1 MFDTEQTRSTIKR
14 NVLGLWRFSLALRN
28 LTIAIQ
34 AGLSRDIETYEHG
47 EFIMKW
53 KYPLAA
59 IGLVTLSLF
68 VTSTAF
74 ADSKDEIDAS
84 VGKALK
90 QFYALNPKNEELAN
104 KAEGILIFPSITK
117 GGVGVAGE
125 YGEGALQVKG
135 MTVDYYN
142 IMSASIGLTLGVA
155 TRAEIVMFMTQE
167 SLDKFKNSDGW
178 KIGVDAGV
186 AIVSMGAGGQ
196 YDTKTLQQPI
206 LGFVFGEKGLIGDL
220 SLEGSKVSKMQ
231 K

>member
-1 MFDTEQTRSTIKR
+1 
-14 NVLGLWRFSLALRN
+14 
-28 LTIAIQ
+28 
-34 AGLSRDIETYEHG
+34 
-47 EFIMKW
+47 MKW
-53 KYPLAA
+53 KNPLAA
-59 IGLVTLSLF
+59 MGLMMLSLF
-68 VTSTAF
+68 ANTTAF
-74 ADSKDEIDAS
+74 ADSKGEIDAS
-84 VGKALK
+84 VSQALK
-90 QFYALNPKNEELAN
+90 LFYAQNPKHKELAD
-104 KAEGILIFPSITK
+104 KAAGMLVFPRITK

-142 IMSASIGLTLGVA
+142 ITSASIGLTLGVA
-155 TRAEIVMFMTQE
+155 SRSEIVMFMTQE

-186 AIVSMGAGGQ
+186 AIVSQGAGGQ

-220 SLEGSKVSKMQ
+220 SLEGSKITKMQ